1 MPLVPNKDF
10 PTLQN
15 AEAQR
20 HVLSQNSN
28 SNTSPSKDVQERSDL
43 HGVTIKTEA
52 FHMPTECKVQ
62 DPKTAQK
69 KILKMKII
77 PPFRKEHFTKPLLIE
92 KDVKEAYNAI
102 MAMFEPKNR
111 IKITISRTNI
121 MKNGHYFQILLV
133 TAPAEA
139 EEDIS
144 RVKTRGLRI
153 MGRTV
158 FPTGEESWQHVN
170 SEFPKRLIIRMNNL
184 SALCEDETVE
194 ELMDLP
200 EGIEMAD
207 YLKRETQQTD
217 WGPAF
222 SGRAHVPI
230 IVNNKEEQEMMKEWS
245 FQRSYENVAHQND
258 DPVHM
263 SIPVLH
269 SCSLCE
275 SENRRHLG
283 HDAAWCRIYRRP
295 KAVEQEEQVEK
306 ALENPP
312 IVDPEIATTG
322 PISQNQD
329 PQNDNAKDSDCDKI
343 NGTAESDKSD
353 TESEHEGENAS
364 EESAEETPLDQNVQP
379 LEWCSQPT
387 KTFANKRYRGPKSG
401 SEASSHNGAAKKK
414 KKGSKFQPLANT
426 VK

>member
-1 MPLVPNKDF
+1 M
-10 PTLQN
+10 
-15 AEAQR
+15 
-20 HVLSQNSN
+20 
-28 SNTSPSKDVQERSDL
+28 
-43 HGVTIKTEA
+43 
-52 FHMPTECKVQ
+52 
-62 DPKTAQK
+62 
-69 KILKMKII
+69 
-77 PPFRKEHFTKPLLIE
+77 E
-92 KDVKEAYNAI
+92 KDVKEEYNAI
-102 MAMFEPKNR
+102 MAMFEPRNR
-111 IKITISRTNI
+111 TKITISRTNI
-121 MKNGHYFQILLV
+121 MKNGRYFQILLV
-133 TAPAEA
+133 TAPAEV

-158 FPTGEESWQHVN
+158 FPTGEEYWQHVN

-184 SALCEDETVE
+184 SAMCEDETVE

-245 FQRSYENVAHQND
+245 FQRSYENVAHWND
-258 DPVHM
+258 DPVYM

-295 KAVEQEEQVEK
+295 KEQAEQVEDK
-306 ALENPP
+306 SPEDLPT
-312 IVDPEIATTG
+312 VDPEITTTE
-322 PISQNQD
+322 PTSQNED
-329 PQNDNAKDSDCDKI
+329 PQHDSAKESNCEMV

-353 TESEHEGENAS
+353 TESEDEGGNAS
-364 EESAEETPLDQNVQP
+364 EESAEETPLDQNGQR
-379 LEWCSQPT
+379 LEWCNQPT
-387 KTFANKRYRGPKSG
+387 KTFANKRYRGGPKSE
-401 SEASSHNGAAKKK
+401 SEASSNDGAAKKR
-414 KKGSKFQPLANT
+414 KKGSKFQPLEKT